1 MDLKERTKS
10 FKKSIP
16 LEYVGVLTGRGRR
29 TVAHLVEGL
38 GQSENR
44 MMVIVMVMVM
54 VMMVV
59 IFVTMMT
66 MTEMMTILMISGRE
80 AHTWY
85 VALGNDRTRRPTA
98 I

>member
-1 MDLKERTKS
+1 M
-10 FKKSIP
+10 
-16 LEYVGVLTGRGRR
+16 
-29 TVAHLVEGL
+29 
-38 GQSENR
+38 
-44 MMVIVMVMVM
+44 VMVMVM
-54 VMMVV
+54 VMIVV

-66 MTEMMTILMISGRE
+66 MTEKMTILTISRRE